1 MKNILLAFAITLS
14 FSAISQNNADE
25 VIIKTKPEKATVYI
39 NGAQIE
45 SKGSGLL
52 KATTKTVVF
61 PNLSNYIDANS
72 VQVKANT
79 DITIMSVNFRL
90 NYLQPT
96 ENKEFK
102 LLEDSLEYYRKQSA
116 RLLIKKNA
124 YDEELSVL
132 QSNRSIG
139 GSNVGVSVSELTK
152 MTDFV
157 RLRYNEIALKSL
169 ENSEKDAD
177 VKKEIKR
184 IERQLGEIRNQGS
197 KPTGEIV
204 VQLGES
210 TNINTTFELSYYVTN
225 CGWVPMYDIRI
236 KDVNTPADI
245 TAKAN
250 VYQNTGQ
257 DWQNIDIS
265 LSTGN
270 PAKGNTKPVLNPWQL
285 FLSNKNTYRSK
296 ARYEKSV
303 NMQAPMESKSEEMRD
318 MPQSI
323 NAKALQVLPGVSSGS
338 SVTPSSFTNVNATTT
353 NSIFDIKIPYTIK
366 SDGKDNIVEIQKYE
380 VAAKYAYF
388 AIPKVDRDAFL
399 VADLIGWDKNELLP
413 GDANV
418 YFEKNYVGKT
428 YFDSRIVDDTLSF
441 ALGRDNNVRIDRKKV
456 KELSEKVS
464 ITNNYIKQTREFEI
478 DLKNT
483 RKSEITIELEDQI
496 PMSTNEELTI
506 EKINAEGAIYDKQ
519 TGKLTWNITLA
530 PGQSKTLKFGY
541 SVRYPKNMIL
551 GGF

>member
-1 MKNILLAFAITLS
+1 MKNILLAFAIALS

-25 VIIKTKPEKATVYI
+25 VTIKTKPEKAIVYI

-52 KATTKTVVF
+52 KSTTKTVVF

-90 NYLQPT
+90 NYLQPS

-102 LLEDSLEYYRKQSA
+102 MLEDSLELYRKQAA
-116 RLLIKKNA
+116 RLLIKKNG
-124 YDEELSVL
+124 YNEELSVL

-139 GSNVGVSVSELTK
+139 GSNVGVSVAELTK

-169 ENSEKDAD
+169 ENSEKEED

-184 IERQLGEIRNQGS
+184 IENQLGEIRNQGS

-210 TNINTTFELSYYVTN
+210 TNLNTTFELSYYVTN
-225 CGWVPMYDIRI
+225 CGWVPMYDIRV

-257 DWQNIDIS
+257 DWQNINIS

-285 FLSNKNTYRSK
+285 YLSNKNTYKSK

-303 NMQAPMESKSEEMRD
+303 NMNAPMESRAYERED
-318 MPQSI
+318 APQSI
-323 NAKALQVLPGVSSGS
+323 NSKELRALPGISAGS
-338 SVTPSSFTNVNATTT
+338 SVTPTSFTNVNTTTT

-541 SVRYPKNMIL
+541 SVKYPKNMVL

>member
-1 MKNILLAFAITLS
+1 MKNLLTTLAAFAFCS
-14 FSAISQNNADE
+14 VFAQNNPDE
-25 VIIKTKPEKATVYI
+25 VNVNTKPENITVYLS
-39 NGAQIE
+39 GAQIE
-45 SKGSGLL
+45 AKGSALL
-52 KATTKTVVF
+52 KSSTKTVVF
-61 PNLSNYIDANS
+61 PNLSNYVDANS

-79 DITIMSVNFRL
+79 DITIMAVNFRL

-102 LLEDSLEYYRKQSA
+102 MLEDSLEKQKKDIA
-116 RLLIKKNA
+116 RVVLKKDS
-124 YDEELSVL
+124 YKEELTIL

-139 GSNVGVSVSELTK
+139 GNNVGVSVAELTK
-152 MTDFV
+152 MADFIQT
-157 RLRYNEIALKSL
+157 RYHEASLKYL
-169 ENSEKDAD
+169 EHSEKEEDMRKD
-177 VKKEIKR
+177 MKR
-184 IERQLGEIRNQGS
+184 MENQLNQIRSQGS

-210 TNINTTFELSYYVTN
+210 VSLNTTFELTYYVTN
-225 CGWVPMYDIRI
+225 CGWVPMYDIRV
-236 KDVNTPADI
+236 KDVNSQADI

-250 VYQNTGQ
+250 VYQNTGD
-257 DWQNIDIS
+257 DWKNVNLS

-270 PAKGNTKPVLNPWQL
+270 PSRGNTKPQINPWQL
-285 FLSNKNTYRSK
+285 YLSNKNTARAK
-296 ARYEKSV
+296 ANYPKSM
-303 NMQAPMESKSEEMRD
+303 NMMAPMESRSDEMRD

-323 NAKALQVLPGVSSGS
+323 NAKTIQVLPGLSSGS
-338 SVTPSSFTNVNATTT
+338 SVTPSSFTNVNTTTT

-380 VAAKYAYF
+380 VSAKYAYF

-456 KELSEKVS
+456 KELSEKVN

-541 SVRYPKNMIL
+541 SVKYPKNMVL